1 MSYPEQRRKFYQK
14 RIALY
19 KSIFSFFIFAGLGIA
34 LLALFYTIFS
44 ANIVGYLLSKYDIG
58 TSPGMLLLC
67 RVLENQWFYIVFGGF
82 LLVALSTF
90 FTHRFAGPLYR
101 FEVSLDRMISRDFN
115 FTITLRKN
123 DECKNLAQKMN
134 LFNSKMASTIKTMAF
149 LADEM
154 DKCHRKLRKSVRG
167 RDFEILEETSSL
179 NNRLKIILSGF
190 TYDE

>member
-1 MSYPEQRRKFYQK
+1 MPHPDQRKRFYQK

-44 ANIVGYLLSKYDIG
+44 ANIVGYLLAKYDIG
-58 TSPGMLLLC
+58 TSPGMLLLS
-67 RVLENQWFYIVFGGF
+67 RILENQWFYIVFGGF
-82 LLVALSTF
+82 LLVSLATF

-101 FEVSLDRMISRDFN
+101 FEVSLDRMISRDFS

-123 DECKNLAQKMN
+123 DECKNLAQKIN
-134 LFNSKMASTIKTMAF
+134 LFNGKMASTIKTMAF

-154 DKCHRKLRKSVRG
+154 EKCHRELRKNIRG
-167 RDFEILEETSSL
+167 RDFEVLEETSNL
-179 NNRLKIILSGF
+179 NKRLKIILSGF
-190 TYDE
+190 TYE